1 MNIFLKDVLDQPN
14 SLRKSLETLISSSCI
29 KIMNEINV
37 QEYEKIIFSGMGS
50 SHFCNCAAS
59 TFLNQNGYISTVIS
73 TSQLLHYEINSINRK
88 TLLVL
93 VSQSGESAEIVKLI
107 EKIPNNI
114 TVIAITNNVNSSLG
128 KRGNFVFLL
137 NVPDEEAVSTRTYLS
152 SLIISNLLAK
162 ALVGQLNDDFI
173 NDVNTSL
180 DNLENFLTS
189 YTETGYL
196 IKNFIQAPTYC
207 CIIGRGYSLPSVHA
221 GALFIRELAKYPSI
235 DFESAE
241 FRHGPFE
248 MVNNGFLAMI
258 FAPDG
263 ETYNLNIGLAE
274 NIAKHHGKAILVT
287 NRKPQTTNENIL
299 VIEQKPC
306 SEFLAPINEIA
317 PLQLLANCLAEA
329 KNLEVGTFLHSSKIT
344 KVE

>member
-1 MNIFLKDVLDQPN
+1 MNNFLKDVLDQPC
-14 SLRKSLETLISSSCI
+14 SLRKSLQALISSGSI
-29 KIMNEINV
+29 KTMNKIDV
-37 QEYEKIIFSGMGS
+37 GQYEKIIFSGMGS

-59 TFLNQNGYISTVIS
+59 TFLNQNGYISSVIS
-73 TSQLLHYEINSINRK
+73 TSHLVHYEINSIDTS

-93 VSQSGESAEIVKLI
+93 ISQSGESAEIAKLI
-107 EKIPNNI
+107 ENIPDNI
-114 TVIAITNNVNSSLG
+114 TVIAITNNANSILG
-128 KRGNFVFLL
+128 KRGNYKLIL
-137 NVPDEEAVSTRTYLS
+137 NVPDEEAVSTRTYLA

-189 YTETGYL
+189 YNEIGYL
-196 IKNFIQAPTYC
+196 IKNFIQTPTYC
-207 CIIGRGYSLPSVHA
+207 CIIGRGYSLTSVHS
-221 GALFIRELAKYPSI
+221 GALFIRELAKYPSL

-248 MVNNGFLAMI
+248 MVNDGFLAMI

-263 ETYNLNIGLAE
+263 ETYNLNVGLAE
-274 NIAKHHGKAILVT
+274 HIAKLHGKVILVT
-287 NRKPQTTNENIL
+287 NRKPQTINENIL